1 MLTHSRTSLSL
12 IHEHQELIMAGNSDS
27 AKVTL
32 PNPNGLSADLAE
44 TLKQYA
50 STGSFALRR
59 ILYFQRKN
67 TDGGLPEKPDANV
80 ASQVL

>member
-1 MLTHSRTSLSL
+1 
-12 IHEHQELIMAGNSDS
+12 MAGNFDS
-27 AKVTL
+27 AKVIF
-32 PNPNGLSADLAE
+32 PNPNALDADLAE

-50 STGSFALRR
+50 STGNFALRR

-80 ASQVL
+80 ATHML